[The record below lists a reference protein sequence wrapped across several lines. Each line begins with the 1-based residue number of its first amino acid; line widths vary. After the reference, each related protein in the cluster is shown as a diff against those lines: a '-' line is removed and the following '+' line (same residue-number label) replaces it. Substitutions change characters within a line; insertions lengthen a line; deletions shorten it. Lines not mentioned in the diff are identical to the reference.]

1 MNFFFKLLAISS
13 IIVYLGFP
21 LIKKDDVI
29 LNNIQKIENIEKIE
43 TVFYKN
49 EMIVGSSGKKVD
61 INKSYLNMIN
71 EDEFNNEKLVF
82 KIDKIEI
89 SKDYKIIGKQT
100 NEKIISII
108 INLNENDKKLN
119 IENLSY
125 FATPLWYE
133 ENLLE
138 IDGIYDFNEKDLPW
152 LSFKTKYCLS
162 SEVICNKYNMYTIDI
177 KTINNNFYYYLKKN
191 LKPGEIFIFDL
202 NEELKSKIN
211 LIVNYVKIKG
221 YQIKKIENLLNT

>member
-49 EMIVGSSGKKVD
+49 EMIVGSSGKKID

-89 SKDYKIIGKQT
+89 
-100 NEKIISII
+100 
-108 INLNENDKKLN
+108 
-119 IENLSY
+119 
-125 FATPLWYE
+125 
-133 ENLLE
+133 
-138 IDGIYDFNEKDLPW
+138 
-152 LSFKTKYCLS
+152 
-162 SEVICNKYNMYTIDI
+162 
-177 KTINNNFYYYLKKN
+177 
-191 LKPGEIFIFDL
+191 
-202 NEELKSKIN
+202 
-211 LIVNYVKIKG
+211 
-221 YQIKKIENLLNT
+221 